1 MPPGMDDAAADP
13 KAKSC
18 FIDNFW
24 LVSDGDEWPGVR
36 NRMIVMM
43 MFFMRMIVMVRGLP
57 VTAQKQDAQSQD
69 YHDRLMPARVKLFGN
84 DIF

>member
-1 MPPGMDDAAADP
+1 
-13 KAKSC
+13 
-18 FIDNFW
+18 
-24 LVSDGDEWPGVR
+24 
-36 NRMIVMM
+36 MM